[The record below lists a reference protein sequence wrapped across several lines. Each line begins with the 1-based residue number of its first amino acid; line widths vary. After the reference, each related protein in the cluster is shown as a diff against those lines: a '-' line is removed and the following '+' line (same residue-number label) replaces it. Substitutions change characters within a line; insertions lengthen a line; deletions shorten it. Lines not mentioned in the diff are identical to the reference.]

1 MDKANINAMIYNM
14 ANPFYIF
21 SVQYFINS
29 FFIINLNIYRWWWYW
44 KQVKVTAF
52 DVWWWVEVQKVC
64 LMNENMILW
73 FDIKDDIIFEV
84 WFFAITICTINIS
97 AIYVSYHLIR
107 QLFQFWLVNIR
118 QKIYLRF
125 PPKYINLEKGGI
137 VIGLLLPSRHV
148 NFIWTHVSLQ
158 RRNGW

>member
-44 KQVKVTAF
+44 KQAKVTAF

-84 WFFAITICTINIS
+84 LRHYYMYNKHIIHLCFLQSHASTLPIAAVHHWSKNLFTIPLKI
-97 AIYVSYHLIR
+97 H
-107 QLFQFWLVNIR
+107 QFRKRLE
-118 QKIYLRF
+118 LRLDC
-125 PPKYINLEKGGI
+125 YY
-137 VIGLLLPSRHV
+137 
-148 NFIWTHVSLQ
+148 
-158 RRNGW
+158 RRGM